1 MKVIKISYQ
10 LIKSFA
16 RFNHVYK
23 EACFIDLTILS
34 QTGWFKVLTTFVYTF
49 QSANQFREI

>member
-16 RFNHVYK
+16 RFNYVYK

-34 QTGWFKVLTTFVYTF
+34 QTGLLKVLTTFVYTF

>member
-16 RFNHVYK
+16 RFNHVYQ